1 MKTYVETSETKVGN
15 ESCYKVTKVSRFRVY
30 KDKLKA
36 WAERNELGLWL
47 GAGITLV
54 TVAVI
59 IGYMIYELRSL

>member
-36 WAERNELGLWL
+36 WAERRNNTCNSCRDHRLYDL
-47 GAGITLV
+47 
-54 TVAVI
+54 
-59 IGYMIYELRSL
+59 